1 MLFAYFIR
9 ICYNIGMKKNIR
21 RLLLGASTFLLIL
34 VVLLGI
40 YTVAEY
46 RPASVED
53 IPYMSWK
60 ILSDNYDILQKKYTD
75 KQTIRVATW
84 NIGYAALSADQDFF
98 LDGGTSIQPKDI
110 SIVEKNLEGIV
121 DTIQKNPVDFW
132 LFQEIDEDSKRSF
145 NMDQRAYLREKTGM
159 GSAYAYNFKVFYV
172 PFPLPPIGKVEAG
185 IGSYSIY
192 DIENP
197 QRISLPVPFSWPV
210 STANMKRCLLVTR
223 LPFKSTGKELVLINL
238 HLEAYDD
245 GEGREAQTNMLIDII
260 MSEYEKGNYVIAG
273 GDFNQSLSNKYPRK
287 GDYWMPG
294 VMDIEKISARNLT
307 IVSDDSVPTA
317 RSLHAPFD
325 EGQKDSWQY
334 YLIDGFIV
342 SPNIRVET
350 VKTIDS
356 GFQYSDH
363 NPVVMEVILE
373 Y

>member
-1 MLFAYFIR
+1 
-9 ICYNIGMKKNIR
+9 MKKSIR
-21 RLLLGASTFLLIL
+21 RSLFIL
-34 VVLLGI
+34 VDIVLVIFVLLGI

-46 RPASVED
+46 RPAPVED

-60 ILSDNYDILQKKYTD
+60 ILSDNNDIIQKKYTD
-75 KQTIRVATW
+75 KQTISVATW
-84 NIGYAALSADQDFF
+84 NIGYAGLSADQDFF
-98 LDGGTSIQPKDI
+98 LDGGTSIQPKNI

-121 DTIQKNPVDFW
+121 DTVQKNPVDFW

-145 NMDQRAYLREKTGM
+145 NINQHTYLHEKTGM
-159 GSAYAYNFKVFYV
+159 GSAYAHNFEVFYV

-192 DIENP
+192 DMQDS

-210 STANMKRCLLVTR
+210 STANMKRCLLISR
-223 LPFKSTGKELVLINL
+223 LPFNSTGKELVLINL

-273 GDFNQSLSNKYPRK
+273 GDFNQSLSDKHPRK

-294 VMDIEKISARNLT
+294 IMDIEKISAQNLT

-325 EGQKDSWQY
+325 ENQKDTWQY
-334 YLIDGFIV
+334 YVIDGFIV
-342 SPNIRVET
+342 TPNVRVEMI
-350 VKTIDS
+350 KTIDS

-363 NPVVMEVILE
+363 NPVIMDVILE
-373 Y
+373 H